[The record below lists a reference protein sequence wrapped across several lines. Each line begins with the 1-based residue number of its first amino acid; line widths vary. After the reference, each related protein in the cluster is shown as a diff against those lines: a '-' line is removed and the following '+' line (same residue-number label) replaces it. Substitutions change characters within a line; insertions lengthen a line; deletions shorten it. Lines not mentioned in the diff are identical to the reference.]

1 MVGLLEGGALV
12 DPALWSGVQ
21 KVASGATGGT
31 ISNAVTTSQGNG
43 TTISPSTPLT
53 SVLKVSSSEQTSE
66 AFIVGITSPPVPK
79 KLAEKIWK
87 GEYIQLDKLLPSNL
101 GAPELTLVDLLGK
114 NQEKQE
120 YSKRIKTIQ
129 QWVICFNAYTS
140 IVAIKQP
147 ERIRNLLAYSLMVT
161 KASADYQG
169 TPWLAYDIHF

>member
-1 MVGLLEGGALV
+1 M
-12 DPALWSGVQ
+12 
-21 KVASGATGGT
+21 
-31 ISNAVTTSQGNG
+31 N
-43 TTISPSTPLT
+43 
-53 SVLKVSSSEQTSE
+53 
-66 AFIVGITSPPVPK
+66 SPPVPR

-147 ERIRNLLAYSLMVT
+147 ERIRNFLAYSSMVT

-169 TPWLAYDIHF
+169 TPWLAYDTHFRQVAAVMKQIGHR